1 MPNKHKLAKL
11 RNKLLSSGKLKTN
24 KDVKETMKQL
34 QKKAQIDNE
43 GIDYEF
49 EKAGSKNFE
58 KLEDSEKNN
67 RKFQKLNKAKPFG
80 FDSKNNKKRK
90 LVSNQEASVS
100 KKQKPN
106 DSSTELAKP
115 TALENLP
122 KKCKKNKYF
131 LMAHPELAKTN
142 EKNSNV
148 GNIIVDRE
156 KMNLNKF
163 KIIKK
168 KISKKTI
175 PSNKKFKKKKLMNL
189 KSNNLWLIDECS
201 SSDEVEHKVDD
212 DIEPRELDLSNIEK
226 NFMIKET
233 MERLDDGTV
242 IKVFKPVLIEDSD
255 ANEESEEESNV
266 KSVKKEYTQVEEIQK
281 SEHNPL
287 IDKLKSSRFRYLNE
301 LFYTHPSEKSFEYFQ
316 K

>member
-156 KMNLNKF
+156 KMNLNKL

-255 ANEESEEESNV
+255 ANEESEEESNE